1 MAAESPHPIPTLPTG
16 RPASTGLAARARTA
30 AGGFL
35 LHALA
40 LRDVLAWLSLA
51 LATLAVL
58 WPLGLTDR
66 VLAGVDA
73 LTYFTPYWGYR
84 LSALRAGQI
93 PLWNPYLFLGAPFL
107 ANPQAAVLYPLHWP
121 LSWLSPACALIWSAL
136 LHTWLAAGF
145 TYTFARRSLGLTRPA
160 AWLAGVLFGL
170 SGFSLARVE
179 NINQLNVLAWLPA
192 ALWLLDETAAAKGW
206 PARLRWG
213 MALAV
218 VLAMQFLAGHT
229 QTMFVN
235 LVGLGLYAA
244 YPVMASA
251 VARVGIY
258 RLRRRPGDRRGPTG
272 ETEGQHPAGERQEGA
287 SLFALSLRRLAPL
300 LALVPALL
308 LSAAQLLP
316 SLELNGLGLRAGG
329 LAYRVAVSFSLR
341 PRLLA
346 QTFLPPFGARLAE
359 AFTSEGYAEFVSYVG
374 IAGLALASFG
384 AFGLWRSLHLN
395 NRTRL
400 YQQTGRRAMLLLVAV
415 GILLA
420 LGAYNPLY
428 YLLWRFVPGFA
439 LFRVPARWLA
449 LYALGAAALAGVG
462 LDGIATRQTGSGL
475 PWDVRVWAC
484 RLSRPAALALL
495 LGTLALFSLAA
506 YQQWP
511 GLATLAGW
519 GLAAAATGGL
529 LWMAR
534 RRPCAA
540 QTGLI
545 ALTLAE
551 LWLGSRALPFVQAT
565 APLAL
570 GLRNAPAALL
580 AAGAGH
586 PPAGRDRFLSLS
598 DIRFDPGDLADLR
611 KLESDRLPAAAV
623 DLLVRSAKQ
632 MEVIAPN
639 LSLLLGLPSVD
650 GYDGGVLPLSNYVK
664 LSSLFLP
671 PGQVSTDGRLR
682 EQLRQIP
689 PDRLLDLTGTR
700 FVITDKQND
709 LWANDVYYDLEQPVT
724 IRPGDTLTLVLSG
737 YPDFSATAVGLVSY
751 LSEKSPTVGPV
762 ATITI
767 TRAGTTGGVQLGLS
781 APTDTTSAQ
790 TVQPGAT
797 VARPWPDWMGQ
808 GQDYLAIKDFSAGC
822 PGPLD
827 DRGFCPFAAG
837 AIRLQVLPAAGSTL
851 VIRGLSLIDRRT
863 GAHESITLSPRG
875 DYRRIESGDVK
886 VYERTGA
893 PGRAWLV
900 HQVQPVADDAGAL
913 ALLADPTFDP
923 RKTAVLDADHLPVS
937 LSGAGESS
945 GAAQAGV
952 SESVNIQ
959 AAEPERI
966 VMQAQV
972 SRPGLLVLADAFYP
986 GWQATIDGRAAGIE
1000 RVNVMFRAVVVQPGT
1015 HQVVFS
1021 FRPASWRRGI
1031 GISLASI
1038 ILLAATLAITCLVSR
1053 ARRRVKPGDNGTKT
1067 RREPAA

>member
-1 MAAESPHPIPTLPTG
+1 MAAKPPYPAPALPAG
-16 RPASTGLAARARTA
+16 QPSSAGLATRARAA
-30 AGGFL
+30 VGGFL
-35 LHALA
+35 LRTLA

-51 LATLAVL
+51 LATQAVL

-73 LTYFTPYWGYR
+73 LTYFTPYWAYR

-121 LSWLSPACALIWSAL
+121 LSWLSPASALIWSAL

-179 NINQLNVLAWLPA
+179 NINQLNTLAWLPA
-192 ALWLLDETAAAKGW
+192 ALWLLDKTAAAKGW

-213 MALAV
+213 AALAV
-218 VLAMQFLAGHT
+218 VLALQFLAGHT

-244 YPVMASA
+244 YPLLAGA
-251 VARVGIY
+251 VARVGDHW
-258 RLRRRPGDRRGPTG
+258 LKRRPGGAGGGRHGPTG
-272 ETEGQHPAGERQEGA
+272 DTAGERPDRA
-287 SLFALSLRRLAPL
+287 PLFALPLRRLAPL

-359 AFTSEGYAEFVSYVG
+359 AFSSEGYAEFVSYVG

-384 AFGLWRSLHLN
+384 AFGLWRSLHLD
-395 NRTRL
+395 NRIRP

-420 LGAYNPLY
+420 LGAYDPLY

-462 LDGIATRQTGSGL
+462 LDGIAARQAGSGRRG
-475 PWDVRVWAC
+475 DVRAWAR
-484 RLSRPAALALL
+484 RLPRPAGLALL
-495 LGTLALFSLAA
+495 LGTLALLALAA

-511 GLATLAGW
+511 GRATLAGW
-519 GLAAAATGGL
+519 GLAVAATGAL
-529 LWMAR
+529 LWTAR
-534 RRPCAA
+534 RRPRAA
-540 QTGLI
+540 QAGLI

-551 LWLGSRALPFVQAT
+551 LWLGSRALPFVQAS

-580 AAGAGH
+580 AAGAGQ

-611 KLESDRLPAAAV
+611 KLEADRLPVAAV

-639 LSLLLGLPSVD
+639 LSLLLGLPAVD

-689 PDRLLDLTGTR
+689 SDRLLDLTGTR
-700 FVITDKQND
+700 FLITDKQND

-724 IRPGDTLTLVLSG
+724 IRPGEALTLELSG

-751 LSEKSPTVGPV
+751 LSENSPAAGPV
-762 ATITI
+762 VAITFS
-767 TRAGTTGGVQLGLS
+767 RAGTAGGVQLSLS
-781 APTDTTSAQ
+781 APADTTWAQ
-790 TVQPGAT
+790 AVQPGAT
-797 VARPWPDWMGQ
+797 AARPWPDWMGR

-827 DRGFCPFAAG
+827 ERGFCPFAAG
-837 AIRLQVLPAAGSTL
+837 TVRLQVLPGAGSPL

-900 HQVQPVADDAGAL
+900 HQVEPAADDAGAL
-913 ALLADPTFDP
+913 ARLADPAFDP
-923 RKTAVLDADHLPVS
+923 RNTAVLDGSLPVA
-937 LSGAGESS
+937 LSGAREAA
-945 GAAQAGV
+945 GAVQAGV
-952 SESVNIQ
+952 SESVSIQ

-966 VMQAQV
+966 VLQAQV

-986 GWQATIDGRAAGIE
+986 GWQATIDGQAAKIE
-1000 RVNVMFRAVVVQPGT
+1000 RVNVMFRAVVVQPGA

-1021 FRPASWRRGI
+1021 FRPASWRWGVS
-1031 GISLASI
+1031 ISLASI
-1038 ILLAATLAITCLVSR
+1038 ILLAATLAITYLVSR
-1053 ARRRVKPGDNGTKT
+1053 ARRR
-1067 RREPAA
+1067 